1 MMNIIYW
8 FRDHKKA
15 SLSLLGVVLFI
26 FLMIGAN
33 NHQKQKKLEQ
43 QKKIEQKQKTEP
55 STEGSSYVEGTDAYL
70 MSMQTELR
78 KSFGTPP
85 KGFIWD
91 LNGNTISLGD
101 KSMSSEDVLYAYIRA
116 LSTLDMATAQK
127 YSRDAKV
134 VETYNDYFS
143 KENANQSDYQEQFMR
158 SMYKQALTS
167 MEITGIESSS
177 KFANNKVVYTVKLTM
192 LDLTDKDFWE
202 KDKDI
207 LYKNMLGYESKEN
220 DSTKLEILLY
230 DYILK
235 YYKSEDAVKRNVTF
249 DVTLQRYPDID
260 SGWLVSIDKDIDDAA
275 RYSNGTLVTNYITE
289 QFRQWMIDQRS
300 NGSISPNTGGAP
312 TKED

>member
-43 QKKIEQKQKTEP
+43 QKKIEQEQKTEP

-101 KSMSSEDVLYAYIRA
+101 KSMSSEDVLY
-116 LSTLDMATAQK
+116 STL
-127 YSRDAKV
+127 R
-134 VETYNDYFS
+134 
-143 KENANQSDYQEQFMR
+143 
-158 SMYKQALTS
+158 
-167 MEITGIESSS
+167 
-177 KFANNKVVYTVKLTM
+177 
-192 LDLTDKDFWE
+192 
-202 KDKDI
+202 
-207 LYKNMLGYESKEN
+207 
-220 DSTKLEILLY
+220 
-230 DYILK
+230 
-235 YYKSEDAVKRNVTF
+235 
-249 DVTLQRYPDID
+249 
-260 SGWLVSIDKDIDDAA
+260 
-275 RYSNGTLVTNYITE
+275 
-289 QFRQWMIDQRS
+289 
-300 NGSISPNTGGAP
+300 
-312 TKED
+312 

>member
-15 SLSLLGVVLFI
+15 SLALLGVVLFI

-43 QKKIEQKQKTEP
+43 QKKIEQEQKTEP

-116 LSTLDMATAQK
+116 LSTLDMSTAQK

-202 KDKDI
+202 KDKDT

>member
-101 KSMSSEDVLYAYIRA
+101 KSMSSEDVLYAYIRS

-202 KDKDI
+202 KDKDT

>member
-8 FRDHKKA
+8 FRNHKKA

-43 QKKIEQKQKTEP
+43 QKKIEQEKKTEP

-202 KDKDI
+202 KDKDT

>member
-33 NHQKQKKLEQ
+33 NHQKHKKLEQ
-43 QKKIEQKQKTEP
+43 QKKIEQEQKTEP

>member
-15 SLSLLGVVLFI
+15 SLSILGVVLFI

-43 QKKIEQKQKTEP
+43 QKKIEQEQKTEP

>member
-15 SLSLLGVVLFI
+15 SLSILGVVLFI

-43 QKKIEQKQKTEP
+43 QKKIEQEQKTEP

-101 KSMSSEDVLYAYIRA
+101 KSMSSEDVLYAYIRS

-202 KDKDI
+202 KDKDT

>member
-8 FRDHKKA
+8 FRGHKKA

-43 QKKIEQKQKTEP
+43 QKKIEQEQKTEP